1 MTVCLLIMATSHYL
15 PSLQHRCFH
24 TFNVPSSH
32 PPPTGCVRHLSE
44 SSLEAVCQLQYK
56 TILPKMD
63 WCLPDVIC
71 HLEGMGKYTQEIW
84 LMLSKMCASPSKA
97 KGMLPQVSVHSRLIG
112 GSSGVFGMVETMQ
125 GVKLR
130 PALIIL

>member
-1 MTVCLLIMATSHYL
+1 MYVVPHYNSSTSHYL

-32 PPPTGCVRHLSE
+32 PPPTGCVRHLSG
-44 SSLEAVCQLQYK
+44 SSLEVVCQLQYK

-84 LMLSKMCASPSKA
+84 LMLSKCVL
-97 KGMLPQVSVHSRLIG
+97 LPPKQRGCHHKPLSIQDLLEGPRVCLEWWKPCKESN
-112 GSSGVFGMVETMQ
+112 
-125 GVKLR
+125 
-130 PALIIL
+130 